1 MCRDLTYFAI
11 SEPADYI
18 VTQRI
23 PKGGSCTP
31 EVEFTFITRV
41 SSEATADFRSSKA
54 DHRFC
59 SGFFPAAH
67 LHIIYIHQQTMKN

>member
-11 SEPADYI
+11 SEPTDYI

-31 EVEFTFITRV
+31 EVEFAFITRV
-41 SSEATADFRSSKA
+41 LWEATADFRSSSA

-59 SGFFPAAH
+59 SDFFLAAH
-67 LHIIYIHQQTMKN
+67 LNIIYIH